1 MRQFLAFQKALDQ
14 AKGKLCKK
22 PRVDYIRN
30 SICAQKGSIYRL
42 LEIVKYPKPSL
53 LILYGSLSTLGF
65 GFAGTLFVHLFISEV
80 ASYLFFLIP
89 ILGAIFVFFIFNFL
103 LKKFIQHRLS
113 ILYRSVQTKQDEVN
127 FDYLEESLDEMIE
140 NAEEKVQE
148 WKEFQVKEIS
158 KLKEQEAFR
167 REFLGNLAHEL
178 KTPVFSIQGYILTL
192 LEGGLEDEN
201 INRKFLERA
210 SISTDRIVGILDD
223 LDSITKMED
232 EKFQLKMK
240 SFNIVDLVNE
250 TYETLELIAHE
261 KTISL
266 KLKTSDDDVLVMG
279 DREKI
284 GRVFTNLIRNSIS
297 YGKQGGKTKIT
308 IFTFDD
314 LITIEVAD
322 NGIGI
327 SAPDQARLFERF
339 YRVEK
344 SRNRHEGGSGLG
356 LAIVKHII
364 ESHNQTI
371 SVKSKPGVGSQF
383 SFSLDKS

>member
-1 MRQFLAFQKALDQ
+1 M
-14 AKGKLCKK
+14 
-22 PRVDYIRN
+22 
-30 SICAQKGSIYRL
+30 
-42 LEIVKYPKPSL
+42 KYPKPSL

-148 WKEFQVKEIS
+148 WKEFQVREIS

-232 EKFQLKMK
+232 EKFQLKME

-261 KTISL
+261 RTISL
-266 KLKTSDDDVLVMG
+266 KLKSSDDNVLVMG

-327 SAPDQARLFERF
+327 SASDQARLFERF